1 MLPPWPPQ
9 VDGYL
14 KAEGCKWKSLDKHK
28 SVFIPSSKLA
38 DTGAHQTQLTWV
50 A

>member
-14 KAEGCKWKSLDKHK
+14 KAEGCKWESLDKHK